1 MKRNYI
7 SHSALKAFA
16 KSPNHYLQYVAGEAP
31 RTDAMVAG
39 SALHCFVLE
48 PHEFDAR
55 YIVAPKIDRRTKEGK
70 QEFEAFSLQATGR
83 DVLTQADFDNIQRMR
98 QAIFDNPTAAG
109 LIESA
114 NAYEQGIAKELQG
127 IEFRGIADGIAD
139 TWIFDLKTTQD
150 ASPEGFQRQAHNL
163 GYHEQAALYTQAFN
177 VPRFYWICVESA
189 APHNVAVYIQSERA
203 HRMATERVA
212 RLIERFKEWDGT
224 PGGYFKDVREL
235 DLPGW
240 A

>member
-31 RTDAMVAG
+31 RTDAMIAG

-70 QEFEAFSLQATGR
+70 QEFEAFSVQATGR
-83 DVLTQADFDNIQRMR
+83 DILTLADFENIVRMR
-98 QAIFDNPTAAG
+98 DAIFQSEEARG
-109 LIESA
+109 LIESCMV
-114 NAYEQGIAKELQG
+114 YEQSIATELQG
-127 IEFRGIADGIAD
+127 IEFRGVADGLGAN
-139 TWIFDLKTTQD
+139 WILDIKTTQD
-150 ASPEGFQRQAHNL
+150 ASPEAFQRQAFNL
-163 GYHEQAALYTQAFN
+163 GYHEQAALYTQAFGEY
-177 VPRFYWICVESA
+177 RFYWIVVESA
-189 APHNVAVYIQSERA
+189 APHNVAVYQQSARA
-203 HRMATERVA
+203 HRLATDRVA
-212 RLIERFKEWDGT
+212 RLIEQFKNWDGT
-224 PGGYFKDVREL
+224 PAGYFGGVREL
-235 DLPGW
+235 DLPNW